1 MTAVGLALRLAI
13 TTAEARELLVR
24 HHDTYRVF
32 WRWSDAVVSL
42 AFLNNHLASV
52 FGWPLHV
59 TSGTN
64 PRTLRNFP
72 EQANGAEMMRL
83 AAIGATEAG
92 LEVCCPVHDAFLL
105 CAPIGRLNEDVA
117 RMREIM
123 RRASVAVTGGL
134 EVRTD
139 VKLVRAGER
148 YVDERG
154 TAMWSRINSLLDE
167 RKAA

>member
-1 MTAVGLALRLAI
+1 
-13 TTAEARELLVR
+13 
-24 HHDTYRVF
+24 
-32 WRWSDAVVSL
+32 
-42 AFLNNHLASV
+42 
-52 FGWPLHV
+52 
-59 TSGTN
+59 
-64 PRTLRNFP
+64 
-72 EQANGAEMMRL
+72 MMRL

-105 CAPIGRLNEDVA
+105 CAPIDRLNEDVA
-117 RMREIM
+117 RMREVM